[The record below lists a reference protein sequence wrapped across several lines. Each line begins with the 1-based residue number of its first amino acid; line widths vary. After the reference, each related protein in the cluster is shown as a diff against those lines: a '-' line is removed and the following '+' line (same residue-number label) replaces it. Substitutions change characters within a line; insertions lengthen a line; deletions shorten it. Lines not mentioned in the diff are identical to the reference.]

1 MRKQIEGSMAVAEGV
16 RLCRPHVISAYPITP
31 QTHIVEFLAQMQADG
46 DLGANCQFV
55 NVESEHSAASVCL
68 GASATGARAFTA
80 TTSQGL
86 LLMIEVLYNIAAMRL
101 PVVLTCAN
109 RALSAPI
116 SIWNDQQDA
125 VAARD
130 TGWIM
135 LFAEDN
141 QEVLDMLIQAYRIG
155 EQVALPV
162 MVNMDGFV
170 LTHAFEPV
178 DIPDQAAVDA
188 FLPPYQPAAYLD
200 PAHPMT
206 FGLLS
211 EPDKYHETRYILARD
226 VEKAAG
232 VVHDVADE
240 YYKRFGRYAGSLLD
254 MYPMEDA
261 DTVVVA
267 MGSVLGTIK
276 DAVDE
281 MRDEGQRVGVLKVRC
296 FRPFPKKEII
306 EALRNVQR
314 VAVLDKDVSLGS
326 GGVLVGEVRD
336 ALYGSG
342 VSPRVNG
349 FVAGL
354 GGRDITLDTVRQ
366 VVQITNER
374 AADNEFVDLKWDLIP
389 EEKR

>member
-46 DLGANCQFV
+46 DLGARCQFV

-68 GASATGARAFTA
+68 GASATGARTFTA

-86 LLMIEVLYNIAAMRL
+86 LLMVEVLYNIAGMRM

-109 RALSAPI
+109 RAVSAPVN
-116 SIWNDQQDA
+116 IWNDQQDSL
-125 VAARD
+125 AARD
-130 TGWIM
+130 AGWIM
-135 LFAEDN
+135 LYAEDN
-141 QEVLDMLIQAYRIG
+141 QEVLDMHIQAYRIG
-155 EQVALPV
+155 EQLSLPV
-162 MVNMDGFV
+162 MVNMDGFI

-200 PAHPMT
+200 PAHPMS
-206 FGLLS
+206 FGVLS

-226 VEKAAG
+226 VEKSAP
-232 VVHDVADE
+232 VVRQVADE
-240 YYKRFGRYAGSLLD
+240 YERVFGRYAGGLLD
-254 MYPMEDA
+254 SYRMEDA
-261 DTVVVA
+261 ETAVVA

-281 MRDEGQRVGVLKVRC
+281 LRDQGEKVGVLKIRC
-296 FRPFPKKEII
+296 FRPFPKKEIAG
-306 EALRNVQR
+306 ALSNVKR
-314 VAVLDKDVSLGS
+314 VAVMDKDISLGS
-326 GGVLVGEVRD
+326 GGVLATEIRD

-342 VSPRVNG
+342 LSPRVNG
-349 FVAGL
+349 YVAGL
-354 GGRDITLDTVRQ
+354 GGRDITLDTVKR
-366 VVQITNER
+366 VVRMTKER
-374 AADNEFVDLKWDLIP
+374 AADCEFVDLKWDLIP
-389 EEKR
+389 EEKK